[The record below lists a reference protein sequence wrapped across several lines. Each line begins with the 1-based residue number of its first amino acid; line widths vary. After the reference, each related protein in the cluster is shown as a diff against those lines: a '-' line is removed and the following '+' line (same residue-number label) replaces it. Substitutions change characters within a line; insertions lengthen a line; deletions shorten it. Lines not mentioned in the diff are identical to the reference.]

1 MQEHEFKQIYSKF
14 GRSLYNFI
22 LWLTRDRSP
31 CDDILQTVFINI
43 WKCQSVPSDEI
54 ELQRWLFTITRNAC
68 LDHFRKTTR
77 FSRFRT
83 QYTNDYYEPPTDPDA
98 GFTWNELSAL
108 PETEKSILYLHIKI
122 GYTYK
127 EIGDMLEMTENLVR
141 VRAFRALKK
150 LRENLTK
157 KEL

>member
-1 MQEHEFKQIYSKF
+1 VQEHEFKQVYNKF
-14 GRSLYNFI
+14 GRKLYNFI
-22 LWLTRDRSP
+22 LWLTHNRAS
-31 CDDILQTVFINI
+31 CDDILQTVFINV
-43 WKCQSVPSDEI
+43 WKCQSVPTDEI
-54 ELQRWLFTITRNAC
+54 ELQRWLFTVSRNAC

-83 QYTNDYYEPPTDPDA
+83 QYTSEYYEPQADPDA
-98 GFTWNELSAL
+98 SFTWDELSEL
-108 PETEKSILYLHIKI
+108 PENERSILYLHIKI